1 MTDFGFANR
10 FDDAGSDLM
19 ATSCGSPCYAAPELV
34 VQEGKYVGTA
44 VDVWSCGVILYA
56 MLAGYLPYDDDP
68 ANPEGDNINL
78 LYKYIIHTPLSFPD
92 WISAEPRELLL
103 QMLVPDP
110 AYRCTID
117 DVTRHSWLRKYA
129 STFNKSVHELEL
141 QAQDAEMAKRQALEA
156 QRQFLLQQQQQQA
169 AAAAGGMTAAQAQA
183 MVRSQS
189 STPSSATRHRSA
201 IVTSATQYTMELPPS
216 VPEESN
222 ASRAPV
228 VLPYPQNPSRRA
240 SLVPPSPTLQSH
252 LVTVDADPFSY
263 EPRPAV
269 VSSPSSSQM
278 LPPPPPSTLSEA
290 PVVRSEDQVMAEVER
305 QTKNNEETSSGT
317 RSRKS
322 STRAPSTRGNDADR
336 RKKSHRATVQVEY
349 DGGSMPPPSP
359 QRSRRKTPTLA
370 VQPSPTVVSED
381 VFMSPVDLPS
391 SRVPEPASSA
401 SFSRRDGASL
411 MHFAATPLGESPLD
425 VNERSVSRTP
435 LIAEIPAFKPPTLP
449 YKPPTPPAE
458 TIPFPSTPPQSP
470 SSSALNTPRKRK
482 NTGSPSD
489 AAPSD
494 LPAPPLPT
502 PSTETTP
509 KAKKTSAASHPSFVD
524 APPPPR
530 PESVASSTATKHK
543 KAGSIDRFSIRS
555 LLSGSTTSLEKG
567 TSRPTTSSTERAKAA
582 EAKREADAVAKEE
595 ASTRQKSRRQKALSL
610 QPFRSGTS
618 AKVAKATRQEEVPL
632 PTARDGAR
640 TRSSTVTAASKTAG
654 STAQPTRPPSSFRM
668 PTHASTTKRSSDIE
682 ATWSSRESGASSSS
696 SGKAKAVMD
705 WFRRRSTRGFP
716 GAEANQPPPTDFDR
730 VRPSSAALSL
740 ASTREGASTPAP
752 ASSAMSKAP
761 SDVSK
766 APSVVVTAALTP
778 PIEEPH
784 YPIDFGE
791 SQPSSRSA
799 SGAQSHLS
807 HMTSSTMATTASSVH
822 SPSTQ
827 ALIAAFTDLKLRVH
841 GGALDKNAITSRS
854 PPVVMGELRS
864 VLWQMGV
871 DAVQEGDYSAFS
883 LSVRVLVLVA
893 DDSSN
898 SQSSSAFARVAKRPS
913 RRAVL
918 SSAAPPTPTP
928 PPTPPPALSIVA
940 LVSLPPP
947 PSPRTSPPL
956 PRRPGSDPSSARTRQ
971 PPSDPLSS
979 APRVPTRT
987 TAPS

>member
-110 AYRCTID
+110 AYRCTIE

-129 STFNKSVHELEL
+129 STFNKSVHELEM

-156 QRQFLLQQQQQQA
+156 QRLFLVQQQQQQA

-189 STPSSATRHRSA
+189 STPSSASRHRSA

-222 ASRAPV
+222 ASRAAV
-228 VLPYPQNPSRRA
+228 ILPYPQNPSRRA

-252 LVTVDADPFSY
+252 PVTVDADPFSY
-263 EPRPAV
+263 EPRASV
-269 VSSPSSSQM
+269 VPSPSSSQI
-278 LPPPPPSTLSEA
+278 LSSPSAPLDA
-290 PVVRSEDQVMAEVER
+290 PVRMDDEVMRENERPSESKRRAEESALS
-305 QTKNNEETSSGT
+305 SSGG
-317 RSRKS
+317 RSRRS
-322 STRAPSTRGNDADR
+322 STRSSKGASASGGSNDAER

-349 DGGSMPPPSP
+349 DGGSMPPPQS
-359 QRSRRKTPTLA
+359 RSRSKAAPVA
-370 VQPSPTVVSED
+370 VPPSPSLVSED
-381 VFMSPVDLPS
+381 VFMAPVDPPS
-391 SRVPEPASSA
+391 PQVPEPANSTSSSCRVGVSLTRIFAAAPLDEPSLDIDERSA
-401 SFSRRDGASL
+401 SQPPF
-411 MHFAATPLGESPLD
+411 
-425 VNERSVSRTP
+425 
-435 LIAEIPAFKPPTLP
+435 IAEIPAFKPPTPP

-458 TIPFPSTPPQSP
+458 AVPFPSTPPRSP

-489 AAPSD
+489 AVPSD

-502 PSTETTP
+502 PSAETTP
-509 KAKKTSAASHPSFVD
+509 KAKKTSAASHPSFND
-524 APPPPR
+524 APPPR
-530 PESVASSTATKHK
+530 PESAASSTAIKHK

-555 LLSGSTTSLEKG
+555 LLSGSSTSLEKG
-567 TSRPTTSSTERAKAA
+567 PTRPTTSSTDRAKAA
-582 EAKREADAVAKEE
+582 EAKRQADAVAKEE
-595 ASTRQKSRRQKALSL
+595 AASTRRNSRRQKALSL

-618 AKVAKATRQEEVPL
+618 AKLTKAAKQDVPV
-632 PTARDGAR
+632 PARDGAR
-640 TRSSTVTAASKTAG
+640 TRSSTVTTAAKPAG
-654 STAQPTRPPSSFRM
+654 STASQNSRPPSSFRM
-668 PTHASTTKRSSDIE
+668 PTHASTTKGSSDVE
-682 ATWSSRESGASSSS
+682 ATWSSRESGSSSS

-705 WFRRRSTRGFP
+705 WFRRRSTRGYP
-716 GAEANQPPPTDFDR
+716 GAEAIQAPIPTDFDR
-730 VRPSSAALSL
+730 FRPASVTLSSDPVPS
-740 ASTREGASTPAP
+740 PAP
-752 ASSAMSKAP
+752 APTSTTMSKEP
-761 SDVSK
+761 SSIST
-766 APSVVVTAALTP
+766 APSVVVTAARTP
-778 PIEEPH
+778 PIEEAR
-784 YPIDFGE
+784 YPTNFAE

-807 HMTSSTMATTASSVH
+807 HMTTSTTATTASSVH

-827 ALIAAFTDLKLRVH
+827 ALVAAFTESKLRVH
-841 GGALDKNAITSRS
+841 GGALDKSAITSRS
-854 PPVVMGELRS
+854 PPVVMGEIKN

-871 DAVQEGDYSAFS
+871 DAVQEGEIG
-883 LSVRVLVLVA
+883 
-893 DDSSN
+893 
-898 SQSSSAFARVAKRPS
+898 
-913 RRAVL
+913 RAHV
-918 SSAAPPTPTP
+918 
-928 PPTPPPALSIVA
+928 
-940 LVSLPPP
+940 
-947 PSPRTSPPL
+947 
-956 PRRPGSDPSSARTRQ
+956 
-971 PPSDPLSS
+971 
-979 APRVPTRT
+979 
-987 TAPS
+987 